1 MPYTFNNNFLKTY
14 NLHSRLQ
21 IYEVILKFKFFF
33 LYKFR
38 KISYTLRRVS

>member
-33 LYKFR
+33 FINSERYH
-38 KISYTLRRVS
+38 TH